1 LDEFLVYYGRKETQ
15 MSFVF
20 NADEIFEMALQIER
34 NGEKF
39 YRDSAKK
46 VRDSEAIDLLTKLAD
61 MEVEHQKIFRGMK
74 SALSAADK
82 RAMTFDPNNEAG
94 LYLASLANTKVFFEK
109 DVDTSK
115 LDGIFKSALAAEKD
129 SIAFYLGMKDLV
141 PTGSGKEKIKEIIK
155 EEMRHIR
162 ILGERL
168 AALKK

>member
-1 LDEFLVYYGRKETQ
+1 

-34 NGEKF
+34 NGENF
-39 YRDSAKK
+39 YRDSARK
-46 VRDSEAIDLLTKLAD
+46 VKDSEAGDILAKLGD
-61 MEVEHQKIFRGMK
+61 MEIEHQKIFRGIK
-74 SALSAADK
+74 SALTAADK
-82 RAMTFDPNNEAG
+82 KAMTYDPNNEAG

-109 DVDTSK
+109 DLDTSN
-115 LDGIFKSALAAEKD
+115 LEGIFKSAMAAEKD

-141 PTGSGKEKIKEIIK
+141 PMGSGKEKIEEIIK

>member
-1 LDEFLVYYGRKETQ
+1 

-20 NADEIFEMALQIER
+20 NADEIFEMALKIEQ

-39 YRDSAKK
+39 YRDSAAKIADPDS
-46 VRDSEAIDLLTKLAD
+46 VRLLLKLAD
-61 MEVEHQKIFRGMK
+61 MEVEHQSTFKGMQ

-82 RAMTFDPNNEAG
+82 KAMTFDPNHEAG

-109 DVDTSK
+109 DIDTPA
-115 LDGIFKSALAAEKD
+115 LEGIFKAALAAEKD

-141 PTGSGKEKIKEIIK
+141 PAGSGREKVEEIIR

>member
-1 LDEFLVYYGRKETQ
+1 

-20 NADEIFEMALQIER
+20 NADEVFEMAIQIER

-46 VRDSEAIDLLTKLAD
+46 IKDSEARDLLTRLAD
-61 MEVEHQKIFRGMK
+61 MEIEHEKVFKGMK
-74 SALSAADK
+74 TALTPADQK
-82 RAMTFDPNNEAG
+82 AMTFDPTNEAG

-109 DVDTSK
+109 DIDTSK
-115 LDGIFKSALAAEKD
+115 IEGIFKSALAAEKD
-129 SIAFYLGMKDLV
+129 SIAFYLGMKDIV
-141 PTGSGKEKIKEIIK
+141 QAASGRDKIEDIIK

>member
-1 LDEFLVYYGRKETQ
+1 

-46 VRDSEAIDLLTKLAD
+46 ITDSEAQDLLVKLAD
-61 MEVEHQKIFRGMK
+61 MEVEHQKVFGGMK
-74 SALSAADK
+74 SALTEADK
-82 RAMTFDPNNEAG
+82 KAMTFDPNNEAG

-109 DVDTSK
+109 DIDTSR
-115 LDGIFKSALAAEKD
+115 LEGIFKSALAAEKD
-129 SIAFYLGMKDLV
+129 SIAFYLGMKDVV
-141 PTGSGKEKIKEIIK
+141 PMGGGREKIEDIIQ
-155 EEMRHIR
+155 EERRHIR
-162 ILGERL
+162 ILGEKL

>member
-1 LDEFLVYYGRKETQ
+1 

-34 NGEKF
+34 NGENF
-39 YRDSAKK
+39 YRDSARK
-46 VRDSEAIDLLTKLAD
+46 VKDSEAENLLTRLAD
-61 MEVEHQKIFRGMK
+61 MEIEHQKIFRGMK
-74 SALSAADK
+74 SALTAADK
-82 RAMTFDPNNEAG
+82 KAMTYDPDNEAG

-109 DVDTSK
+109 DLDTSK
-115 LDGIFKSALAAEKD
+115 LEGIFRSALAAEKD
-129 SIAFYLGMKDLV
+129 SIAFYLGMKELV
-141 PTGSGKEKIKEIIK
+141 PMGGGKAKIEDIIQ

>member
-1 LDEFLVYYGRKETQ
+1 

-20 NADEIFEMALQIER
+20 NADEVFEMALQIER

-46 VRDSEAIDLLTKLAD
+46 VKDSEAQDLLTGLAD
-61 MEVEHQKIFRGMK
+61 MEIEHQKVFKSMK
-74 SALSAADK
+74 AALTPADQK
-82 RAMTFDPNNEAG
+82 AMTFDPTNEAG

-109 DVDTSK
+109 DIEPSK
-115 LDGIFKSALAAEKD
+115 LEGIFKSALAAEKD
-129 SIAFYLGMKDLV
+129 SIAFYLGMKDVV
-141 PTGSGKEKIKEIIK
+141 PKGSGRQKIEDIIK

-168 AALKK
+168 AALKR

>member
-1 LDEFLVYYGRKETQ
+1 

-39 YRDSAKK
+39 YRDSAQK
-46 VRDSEAIDLLTKLAD
+46 VKDAEAQDLLTQLAE
-61 MEVEHQKIFRGMK
+61 MEAQHQKVFSGMR

-82 RAMTFDPNNEAG
+82 KAMTFDPNNEAG

-109 DVDTSK
+109 DIDTAK
-115 LDGIFKSALAAEKD
+115 LEGIFRSALAAEKD

-141 PTGSGKEKIKEIIK
+141 PQGSGQEKIEDVIK

-162 ILGERL
+162 LLGERL

>member
-1 LDEFLVYYGRKETQ
+1 

-46 VRDSEAIDLLTKLAD
+46 VRDSEAIDLLTRLAD
-61 MEVEHQKIFRGMK
+61 MEVEHQKIFKGMK
-74 SALSAADK
+74 SALTAADQK
-82 RAMTFDPNNEAG
+82 AMTFDPNNEAG
-94 LYLASLANTKVFFEK
+94 LYLASLANTKVFSEK
-109 DVDTSK
+109 DIGTSK
-115 LDGIFKSALAAEKD
+115 LEGIFRSALAAEKD
-129 SIAFYLGMKDLV
+129 SIAFYLGMKDLM
-141 PTGSGKEKIKEIIK
+141 PSGGREKIEDIIK

-168 AALKK
+168 AALKR

>member
-1 LDEFLVYYGRKETQ
+1 

-20 NADEIFEMALQIER
+20 NADEVFEMALQIER
-34 NGEKF
+34 NGENF
-39 YRDSAKK
+39 YRDSARK
-46 VRDSEAIDLLTKLAD
+46 VKDSEARDLLARLAD
-61 MEVEHQKIFRGMK
+61 MEIEHQKIFRGVK
-74 SALSAADK
+74 SALTAADK
-82 RAMTFDPNNEAG
+82 KAMTYDPNNEAG

-109 DVDTSK
+109 DIDTSK
-115 LDGIFKSALAAEKD
+115 IEGIYKSALAAEKD

-141 PTGSGKEKIKEIIK
+141 PSSGREKIEDIIK

>member
-1 LDEFLVYYGRKETQ
+1 

-20 NADEIFEMALQIER
+20 NADEIFEMALKIEK

-39 YRDSAKK
+39 YRDSAAGIA
-46 VRDSEAIDLLTKLAD
+46 DPEAIQLLLKLAD
-61 MEVEHQKIFRGMK
+61 MEVDHQRIFSGMK
-74 SALSAADK
+74 TALSPADK
-82 RAMTFDPNNEAG
+82 KAMTFDPNKEAG
-94 LYLASLANTKVFFEK
+94 LYLTSLANTKVFFEK
-109 DVDTSK
+109 DIDTSG
-115 LDGIFKSALAAEKD
+115 LEAIFKAALAAEKD

-141 PTGSGKEKIKEIIK
+141 PAGSSREKIEEIIR

>member
-1 LDEFLVYYGRKETQ
+1 

-20 NADEIFEMALQIER
+20 SADEIFEMALKIEQ

-39 YRDSAKK
+39 YRHSAAKLA
-46 VRDSEAIDLLTKLAD
+46 DPEAIRLLLKLAD
-61 MEVEHQKIFRGMK
+61 MEVDHQKVFNGMR
-74 SALSAADK
+74 ATLSAADK
-82 RAMTFDPNNEAG
+82 KAMTFDPNSESG

-109 DVDTSK
+109 DIGTSD
-115 LDGIFKSALAAEKD
+115 LEEIFKAALAAEKD

-141 PTGSGKEKIKEIIK
+141 PGGSSQEKIEEIIR

-162 ILGERL
+162 VLGERL

>member
-1 LDEFLVYYGRKETQ
+1 

-20 NADEIFEMALQIER
+20 NADEIFEIALEIEK

-39 YRDSAKK
+39 YRESARK
-46 VRDSEAIDLLTKLAD
+46 VQDSEAEELLTKLAD
-61 MEVEHQKIFRGMK
+61 MEIEHQKAFSGMR
-74 SALSAADK
+74 SALSEGD
-82 RAMTFDPNNEAG
+82 RQAMTFDPMSEAG
-94 LYLASLANTKVFFEK
+94 LYLASLADTKVFFGK
-109 DVDTSK
+109 DIDTSK
-115 LDGIFKSALAAEKD
+115 LEGIYKAALVAEKD

-141 PTGSGKEKIKEIIK
+141 PTGSGKAKLEDIIK

>member
-1 LDEFLVYYGRKETQ
+1 

-20 NADEIFEMALQIER
+20 NADEVFEMALQIER

-46 VRDSEAIDLLTKLAD
+46 VKDSEAKDLLTKLAD
-61 MEVEHQKIFRGMK
+61 MEIEHQKVFKSIK
-74 SALSAADK
+74 SALTAADQK
-82 RAMTFDPNNEAG
+82 AMTFDPNNEAG

-109 DVDTSK
+109 DIEPSK
-115 LDGIFKSALAAEKD
+115 LEGIFKSALAAEKD
-129 SIAFYLGMKDLV
+129 SIAFYLGMKGVV
-141 PTGSGKEKIKEIIK
+141 PTASGRQKIEDIIK

-168 AALKK
+168 AALKR

>member
-1 LDEFLVYYGRKETQ
+1 

-20 NADEIFEMALQIER
+20 NADEIFEMALKIEQ

-39 YRDSAKK
+39 YRDSAAKIA
-46 VRDSEAIDLLTKLAD
+46 DPEAIRLLLKLAD
-61 MEVEHQKIFRGMK
+61 MEVEHQRIFSGMK
-74 SALSAADK
+74 TALSAAEK
-82 RAMTFDPNNEAG
+82 KAMTFDPNNEAG

-109 DVDTSK
+109 DIDTSA
-115 LDGIFKSALAAEKD
+115 LEGIFKAALAAEKD

-141 PTGSGKEKIKEIIK
+141 PAGGGREKVEEIIQ

-168 AALKK
+168 TALKK

>member
-1 LDEFLVYYGRKETQ
+1 

-20 NADEIFEMALQIER
+20 NAEEIFEMALQIEK

-39 YRDSAKK
+39 YRESARK
-46 VRDSEAIDLLTKLAD
+46 VRDSEAEDLLTRLAD
-61 MEVEHQKIFRGMK
+61 MEIEHQKVFQGMK
-74 SALSAADK
+74 TALTPADQK
-82 RAMTFDPNNEAG
+82 AMTFDPNNEAG

-109 DVDTSK
+109 DIDTSK
-115 LDGIFKSALAAEKD
+115 LEGIFKSALAAEKD
-129 SIAFYLGMKDLV
+129 SIAFYLGMKDVV
-141 PTGSGKEKIKEIIK
+141 PPGSGKEKIEDIIK